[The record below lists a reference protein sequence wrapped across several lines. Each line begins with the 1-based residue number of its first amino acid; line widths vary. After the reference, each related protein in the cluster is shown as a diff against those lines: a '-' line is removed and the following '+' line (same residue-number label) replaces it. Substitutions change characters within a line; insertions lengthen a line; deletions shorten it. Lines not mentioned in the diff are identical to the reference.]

1 MVTLKNTKEEKENLF
16 MTNELNNSTTN
27 MLAQNMPSINY
38 DSGEP
43 MVSARELHEG
53 LEIKTAFKDWF
64 PRITEYGFENGKDFK
79 PLKKEQVRLEGV
91 RMVRREITDYQITID
106 MAKQICMIQRSEKGK
121 LYRKYFLAL
130 EKIWNSPEQVMARG
144 LQIANKTIENLKSEN
159 QILKDTIENQDR
171 LIEQKDNEISVQ
183 SDQIKNKDKV
193 INQKKKVIQDMK
205 PKAKFHD
212 MVARSSVTKEEA
224 ISVRKFAGILSQS
237 KGIKIGPNKLF
248 EFLRRYGYLCEA
260 SDVWNK
266 PKQRMID
273 GGYMLYKEGW
283 DRKTHEPTYHP
294 LITGKGQ
301 VLFSKRV
308 SEHLDF
314 FDKNNPFY

>member
-1 MVTLKNTKEEKENLF
+1 MP
-16 MTNELNNSTTN
+16 NEINNSTATVVT
-27 MLAQNMPSINY
+27 QNMPSINY

-79 PLKKEQVRLEGV
+79 PLKKEQVRLEGS

-159 QILKDTIENQDR
+159 QILKTTIENQDR

-212 MVARSSVTKEEA
+212 AVARTAIDDQEA
-224 ISVRKFAGILSQS
+224 ISVGKMAGILCQNN
-237 KGIKIGPNKLF
+237 GLKIGQNKLF
-248 EFLRRYGYLCEA
+248 EYLRRQGYLCTA
-260 SDVWNK
+260 DHVWNK
-266 PKQRMID
+266 PKQKMID
-273 GGYMLYKEGW
+273 KGYMLYKEGW
-283 DRKTHEPTYHP
+283 DKKKKRITFTP

-301 VLFSKRV
+301 ILITKKVMNDEEFKKKPSKYYFPT
-308 SEHLDF
+308 L
-314 FDKNNPFY
+314 PY